1 MDYEVFLLSRVREE
15 WDRTGDN
22 TTAVANGLQRSGRI
36 ITSAA
41 LLLAVVIGG
50 FATSGIVFL
59 KMIGIGMLVAVLLDA
74 TVVRAML
81 VPATM
86 RLLGTANWWAP
97 GPCEAGGSGT
107 AYGSRRVPRRPEQHQ
122 SWSARAEL
130 CWGHTRGRH
139 PSGRI

>member
-1 MDYEVFLLSRVREE
+1 MDYEVFQLSRVREE

-22 TTAVANGLQRSGRI
+22 TTAVANGLQRSVRI

-86 RLLGTANWWAP
+86 RLLGTANCWAP
-97 GPCEAGGSGT
+97 GPLRGWWERHGIRESEGAPATRT
-107 AYGSRRVPRRPEQHQ
+107 APELVSQ
-122 SWSARAEL
+122 S
-130 CWGHTRGRH
+130 
-139 PSGRI
+139 